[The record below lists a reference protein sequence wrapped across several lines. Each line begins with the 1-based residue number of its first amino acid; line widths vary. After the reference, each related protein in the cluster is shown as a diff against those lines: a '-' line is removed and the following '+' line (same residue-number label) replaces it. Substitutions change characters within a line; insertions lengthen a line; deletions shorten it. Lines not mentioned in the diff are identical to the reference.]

1 MDLSLETLREALAL
15 RRQIESLE
23 RRLAS
28 ILGGGK
34 QTSVRRFR
42 RSGAMSAATRAKLAA
57 AARRR
62 WATRSS
68 AKSGKQRGLSVAGRR
83 KLSAAMKARW
93 ASRQVLTSDL
103 YGDPTIDPRP
113 PTKKKRK

>member
-1 MDLSLETLREALAL
+1 MDLSLETLRQALAL

-34 QTSVRRFR
+34 QTPVRRIR
-42 RSGAMSAATRAKLAA
+42 RSGAMSAATRAKLVA

-62 WATRSS
+62 WATRYS
-68 AKSGKQRGLSVAGRR
+68 AKSGKKGGLSVGGRR

-93 ASRQVLTSDL
+93 TARWVAASDL

-113 PTKKKRK
+113 PKRKRK